1 MSKKFLYLAGILLT
15 IIIGTVLFWYYC
27 CNSEAK
33 SSNMESSTTND
44 LIASIPDDQKTDL
57 ITTSDSDSLNNWEA
71 IRENLNANPM
81 TLYFELNKW
90 EVNLTQDEIQKFEKI
105 NDYLMNNP
113 DTKLLITGHSDIT
126 GEHNYNV
133 KIGQARADFIKDY
146 LLRNGA
152 NEAKIITLSKGPD
165 DPIAENNTSEGRAKN
180 RRAVILI
187 K

>member
-1 MSKKFLYLAGILLT
+1 MSKKFLYLAGILLA

-33 SSNMESSTTND
+33 NSNMESSTTND

-71 IRENLNANPM
+71 IRENLNANPL
-81 TLYFELNKW
+81 TLYFEINKS
-90 EVNLTQDEIQKFEKI
+90 EVNLNQKDIQKLEKI

-113 DTKLLITGHSDIT
+113 DTKLLITGHSDST

-133 KIGQARADFIKDY
+133 KIGQVRADFLKSHLI
-146 LLRNGA
+146 RNGA
-152 NEAKIITLSKGPD
+152 NETKITTSSKGPD
-165 DPIAENNTSEGRAKN
+165 DPIARTIHLKEEQKTEEQ
-180 RRAVILI
+180 LY
-187 K
+187 